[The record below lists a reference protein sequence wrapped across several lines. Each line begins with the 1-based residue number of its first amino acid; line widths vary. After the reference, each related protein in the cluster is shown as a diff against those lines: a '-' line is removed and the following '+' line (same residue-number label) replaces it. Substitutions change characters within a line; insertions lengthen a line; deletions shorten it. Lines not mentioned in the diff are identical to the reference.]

1 MSTAPSVLE
10 RLGHAPDARVV
21 VVHAD
26 DIGMCHSA
34 NVGAFEALDG
44 GVVSCGSLMVPCP
57 WFAEA
62 AQMARERPQV
72 DLGVH
77 LTLTSEWDVYRWG
90 PVVGRDAVPSLCA
103 DDGCFYPT
111 TEAVL
116 AHATIE
122 DVERELRAQI
132 DKALAAG
139 VDVTHLDSH
148 MGTVFAPPLLD
159 VYARLMRDYELPG
172 SMNISVRQPIPVDAE
187 DFDLLVRG
195 AMAELSDD
203 GLAPE
208 HVAYEEVMREV
219 ERIRASLGDAQ
230 STGVDGCR

>member
-62 AQMARERPQV
+62 AEIARQRPEI

-77 LTLTSEWDVYRWG
+77 LTLTSEWEVYRWG

-111 TEAVL
+111 TEEVL
-116 AHATIE
+116 AHATVE

-148 MGTVFAPPLLD
+148 MGTVFAPPLLE
-159 VYARLMRDYELPG
+159 VYARLMRAYELPG
-172 SMNISVRQPIPVDAE
+172 FMFRPNRNQLAEHEIHPLPSSVTDQTNGTHCE
-187 DFDLLVRG
+187 QG
-195 AMAELSDD
+195 
-203 GLAPE
+203 
-208 HVAYEEVMREV
+208 
-219 ERIRASLGDAQ
+219 
-230 STGVDGCR
+230 